1 MALHLAVL
9 QLCVQDRDIVY
20 SCNSTI
26 SFNVQ
31 WSLQIGV
38 NETNSLTTL
47 NHNVGINKTF
57 QGSVIVHVQVLSRTF
72 GPNSILSTITLE
84 NANFSQNKITVSCLA
99 LGVVTSPM
107 TADSAV
113 VLVSGQTMK
122 HEVYTRQL
130 LIIYHLQ
137 I

>member
-1 MALHLAVL
+1 MLTHGTPSSGSAAV
-9 QLCVQDRDIVY
+9 CPGRDIVY
-20 SCNSTI
+20 LCNSTI

-47 NHNVGINKTF
+47 NHDVGINKTF
-57 QGSVIVHVQVLSRTF
+57 QGSIIVQVLNRTF

-84 NANFSQNKITVSCLA
+84 NANFYQNKITVSCLA
-99 LGVVTSPM
+99 LGVAVSPM

-122 HEVYTRQL
+122 H
-130 LIIYHLQ
+130 
-137 I
+137 